1 MRRLLVLAVTLVAV
15 LGVLAPPAIAQAPAP
30 KVTITGFI
38 DEVGTWG
45 KNLSDYDNNYNRQKD
60 TQATGRTP
68 AQVLLRWCLQRDA
81 IVLPKSV
88 HRERIEENSQVF
100 DFSLS
105 EEDMHVLDGFDRTG
119 GTDEA
124 REQKWW

>member
-1 MRRLLVLAVTLVAV
+1 MRVLAVPEIGHL
-15 LGVLAPPAIAQAPAP
+15 LQREQQRGRELAGIAQ
-30 KVTITGFI
+30 T
-38 DEVGTWG
+38 
-45 KNLSDYDNNYNRQKD
+45 
-60 TQATGRTP
+60 TGRTP